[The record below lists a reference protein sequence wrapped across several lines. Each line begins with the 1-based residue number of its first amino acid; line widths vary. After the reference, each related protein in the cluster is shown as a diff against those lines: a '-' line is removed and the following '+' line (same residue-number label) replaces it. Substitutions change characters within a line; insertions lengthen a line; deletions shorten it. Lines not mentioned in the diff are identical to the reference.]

1 MGKGI
6 EVRKGVRNGK
16 KSKGKL
22 IGEEGGTGKGEKRK
36 GTGKRNGKGIGEV
49 KEDG

>member
-6 EVRKGVRNGK
+6 EVRKGVGNGK

-22 IGEEGGTGKGEKRK
+22 IGEEGGTGKGEK
-36 GTGKRNGKGIGEV
+36 GKRNGKGIGEV